1 MLQGYAL
8 HKTVENEMANSA
20 RSRAE
25 SLTVKP
31 RKNPNPKFLM
41 LQMENK
47 LVQKK
52 DYSIR
57 KEKRSQIMIF
67 SKLGDLI
74 RFQVPFCTWIGP
86 DPVTA
91 SSYKI
96 TTHPDNNCCAMI
108 WAFFLGVK
116 WSIIEKYRS
125 KKVPLSV
132 FFYFIYPNKSC
143 WI

>member
-67 SKLGDLI
+67 SKFSIWSDFKYHFARGLGQIL
-74 RFQVPFCTWIGP
+74 
-86 DPVTA
+86 
-91 SSYKI
+91 
-96 TTHPDNNCCAMI
+96 
-108 WAFFLGVK
+108 
-116 WSIIEKYRS
+116 
-125 KKVPLSV
+125 
-132 FFYFIYPNKSC
+132 
-143 WI
+143 